1 MNYIKSETRQKQNT
15 QNMNPNPIKT
25 NTKKTTT
32 KKHVSTKNQNEKC
45 NGKQKRLV
53 QNNCVKKK
61 VAEEESMVL
70 NLVASG
76 GCAWFGDRTNDGFL
90 NGIR

>member
-25 NTKKTTT
+25 NTKKTNNN
-32 KKHVSTKNQNEKC
+32 KKKTRVNKNQNAKC

-61 VAEEESMVL
+61 RSRRRVYGAEPCS
-70 NLVASG
+70 
-76 GCAWFGDRTNDGFL
+76 
-90 NGIR
+90 